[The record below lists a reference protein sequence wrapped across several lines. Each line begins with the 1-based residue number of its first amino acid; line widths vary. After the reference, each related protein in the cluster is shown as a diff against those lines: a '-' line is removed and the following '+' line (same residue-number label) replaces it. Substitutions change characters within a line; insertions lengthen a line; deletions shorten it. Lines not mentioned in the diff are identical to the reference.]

1 MDNLDRIRYY
11 ENRINR
17 MDSNRNKLALR
28 EIQTLDIIC
37 RISSINTSPQSAL
50 DLGCGDKFLEHPL
63 RQRSV
68 AYTGLDIKDCDLD
81 NEDLPFE
88 DNSFDMIIS
97 LAVIEHLANP
107 IRVVTNCH
115 RVLSPGGILYVIT
128 PNWKMDYLN
137 FYDDYT
143 HVSPFTP

>member
-68 AYTGLDIKDCDLD
+68 AYTGLDIKDCDFD

-107 IRVVTNCH
+107 IRVITNCH
-115 RVLSPGGILYVIT
+115 RVLSPGGYILCY
-128 PNWKMDYLN
+128 
-137 FYDDYT
+137 
-143 HVSPFTP
+143 HS